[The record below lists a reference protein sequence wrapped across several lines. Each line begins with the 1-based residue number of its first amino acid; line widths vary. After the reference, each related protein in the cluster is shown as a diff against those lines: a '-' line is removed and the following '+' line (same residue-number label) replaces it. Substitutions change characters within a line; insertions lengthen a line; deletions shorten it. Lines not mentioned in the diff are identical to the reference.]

1 MNQSTDNQPIAT
13 LADVAR
19 YANVSTATVSRCLNS
34 PNLVVPLTRE
44 RVLSAV
50 HHLGYTPN
58 FGAQALAAKQ
68 TNTIGV
74 VIPTMEN
81 AVFARGIQAF
91 QEELVRNGKTLLI
104 ASSAYDEALE
114 AEQVRTIVARGAD
127 GILLIGYHRSEAI
140 YEYLKKRSVPFV
152 VAWSFDPAQPQPA
165 VGFNNKIAM
174 ADLAR
179 QVIRQGH
186 RNIACISAPIAT
198 NDRARERVAGIRLA
212 MAEAGLSADELVLTQ
227 TPYGIESGEI
237 AFRATLAKAPDSTV
251 VMCVNDVL
259 AIGALRAA
267 KEMGLRVPDDI
278 SITGFDDIELA
289 MLADP
294 ALTTVH
300 VPHREMGRR
309 AASMLIQMVKSGKV
323 CESIELPT
331 DIRLRRSLGSQLT
344 EPQPT

>member
-1 MNQSTDNQPIAT
+1 MPEPIDDKPIAT

-19 YANVSTATVSRCLNS
+19 FANVSTATVSRCLNT

-50 HHLGYTPN
+50 QSLGYTPN
-58 FGAQALAAKQ
+58 FGAQALAAKH

-74 VIPTMEN
+74 VIPSMEN

-127 GILLIGYHRSEAI
+127 GILLIGYHRSDAI

-152 VAWSFDPAQPQPA
+152 VAWSFDPAQPHPA
-165 VGFNNKIAM
+165 VGFDNKAAM
-174 ADLAR
+174 AELAR
-179 QVIRQGH
+179 QVIRHGH
-186 RNIACISAPIAT
+186 SKIACISAPIAA

-212 MAEAGLSADELVLTQ
+212 MSEAGLSGEDLVLTQ
-227 TPYGIESGEI
+227 TPYGIETGEI
-237 AFRATLAKAPDSTV
+237 AFRSTLAKAPESTA

-289 MLADP
+289 MLAYP

-309 AASMLIQMVKSGKV
+309 AASMLIQMVKSHTDCGSV
-323 CESIELPT
+323 ELPT
-331 DIRLRRSLGSQLT
+331 DIRLRRSLGTRLR
-344 EPQPT
+344 

>member
-1 MNQSTDNQPIAT
+1 MNQSPDDKPIAT

-34 PNLVVPLTRE
+34 PDLVVPLTRE

-50 HHLGYTPN
+50 QHLGYTPN
-58 FGAQALAAKQ
+58 FGARALAAKQ

-114 AEQVRTIVARGAD
+114 TEQVRTIVARGAD
-127 GILLIGYHRSEAI
+127 GVLLIGYHRSDAI
-140 YEYLKKRSVPFV
+140 YDFLKRRSVPFV
-152 VAWSFDPAQPQPA
+152 VAWSFDPDQPQPA
-165 VGFNNKIAM
+165 VGFNNKTAM
-174 ADLAR
+174 AELAR
-179 QVIRQGH
+179 QVILHGH
-186 RNIACISAPIAT
+186 RNIACISAPIAA

-212 MAEAGLSADELVLTQ
+212 MTEAGLVGDQLVLTE
-227 TPYGIESGEI
+227 TPYGIEAGEI
-237 AFRATLAKAPDSTV
+237 AFRSTLAKAPNTTA
-251 VMCVNDVL
+251 VMCGNDVL

-309 AASMLIQMVKSGKV
+309 AASMLIQMVKQREA
-323 CESIELPT
+323 CESIKLPT
-331 DIRLRRSLGSQLT
+331 DIRLRRSLG
-344 EPQPT
+344 PTPS

>member
-1 MNQSTDNQPIAT
+1 MSSSPDDKPIAT

-19 YANVSTATVSRCLNS
+19 YASVSTATVSRCLNS

-50 HHLGYTPN
+50 QALGYTPN
-58 FGAQALAAKQ
+58 FGAQALAAKH

-74 VIPTMEN
+74 VIPTMDN

-127 GILLIGYHRSEAI
+127 GILLIGYHRSDAV

-165 VGFNNKIAM
+165 VGFNNKLAM
-174 ADLAR
+174 AELAR
-179 QVIRQGH
+179 QVIRYGH
-186 RNIACISAPIAT
+186 RNIACISAPIAA

-212 MAEAGLSADELVLTQ
+212 MTEAGLSGDKLVLTQ
-227 TPYGIESGEI
+227 TPYGIEAGEI
-237 AFRATLAKAPDSTV
+237 AFRSTLAKAPDSTA

-267 KEMGLRVPDDI
+267 KEMGLQVP
-278 SITGFDDIELA
+278 GDIELA

-309 AASMLIQMVKSGKV
+309 AASMLIQMVRLHED

-331 DIRLRRSLGSQLT
+331 DIRLRQSLGSRLL
-344 EPQPT
+344 EV

>member
-1 MNQSTDNQPIAT
+1 MNQSPDDQPIAT
-13 LADVAR
+13 LVDVAR

-34 PNLVVPLTRE
+34 PNLVSPLTRE

-50 HHLGYTPN
+50 YHLGYTPN
-58 FGAQALAAKQ
+58 FGAQALAAKH

-127 GILLIGYHRSEAI
+127 GVLLIGYHRSEAI

-174 ADLAR
+174 AELVR
-179 QVIRQGH
+179 QVIHQGH
-186 RNIACISAPIAT
+186 RNIACISAPIAA

-212 MAEAGLSADELVLTQ
+212 MTEAGLAGDELVLTQ
-227 TPYGIESGEI
+227 TPYGIEAGEI
-237 AFRATLAKAPDSTV
+237 AFRATLAKAPESTV

-309 AASMLIQMVKSGKV
+309 AASMLIQMVQLGKA
-323 CESIELPT
+323 CESVELPT
-331 DIRLRRSLGSQLT
+331 DIRLRRSLGCKLT
-344 EPQPT
+344 GSLPT

>member
-1 MNQSTDNQPIAT
+1 MDQAPDDEPIAT

-34 PNLVVPLTRE
+34 PNLVVLETRN
-44 RVLSAV
+44 RVLNAIEN
-50 HHLGYTPN
+50 LGYTPN
-58 FGAQALAAKQ
+58 FSAQSLAAKQ

-114 AEQVRTIVARGAD
+114 TEQVRTIVARGAD
-127 GILLIGYHRSEAI
+127 GVLLIGYHRSEAI
-140 YEYLKKRSVPFV
+140 YEFLKRRCVPFV
-152 VAWSFDPAQPQPA
+152 VAWSFDPDQPRPA
-165 VGFNNKIAM
+165 VGFNNKVAM
-174 ADLAR
+174 ADMAR
-179 QVIRQGH
+179 EVILRGH
-186 RNIACISAPIAT
+186 RNIACISAPTAA

-212 MAEAGLSADELVLTQ
+212 MSEAGLAGDQLVLIE
-227 TPYGIESGEI
+227 TPYGIEAGEI
-237 AFRATLAKAPDSTV
+237 AFRLTLAKAPNTTA
-251 VMCVNDVL
+251 VMCGNDVL

-309 AASMLIQMVKSGKV
+309 AASMLIQMVKKHEA

-331 DIRLRRSLGSQLT
+331 DIRLRRSLG
-344 EPQPT
+344 PVPG

>member
-1 MNQSTDNQPIAT
+1 MKQSSDGSPVAT

-34 PNLVVPLTRE
+34 PDKVVPMTRE

-50 HHLGYTPN
+50 EKLGYTPN
-58 FGAQALAAKQ
+58 FGARVLAARH

-91 QEELVRNGKTLLI
+91 QEELVRHGKTLLI

-114 AEQVRTIVARGAD
+114 SEQLRTIVGRGAD
-127 GILLIGYHRSEAI
+127 GVLLIGYHRSDAI
-140 YEYLKKRSVPFV
+140 YEFLAKRSVPFV
-152 VAWSFDPAQPQPA
+152 VAWSFDLKQPYPA
-165 VGFNNKIAM
+165 VGFSNRHAM
-174 ADLAR
+174 AELAR
-179 QVIRQGH
+179 LVIRQGH
-186 RNIACISAPIAT
+186 RNIACISAPVAA
-198 NDRARERVAGIRLA
+198 NDRASERVEGIKAAMLEAGISEDHL
-212 MAEAGLSADELVLTQ
+212 LLTQ
-227 TPYGIESGEI
+227 TAYGVEAGEI
-237 AFRATLAKAPDSTV
+237 AFRSTLANAPNTTA

-267 KEMGLRVPDDI
+267 KELGLRVPEDI

-294 ALTTVH
+294 SLTTVH

-309 AASMLIQMVKSGKV
+309 AASMLIQMLDQGEA
-323 CESIELPT
+323 CESVELPT
-331 DIRLRRSLGSQLT
+331 DIRLRRSLG
-344 EPQPT
+344 PNPK

>member
-1 MNQSTDNQPIAT
+1 MNQSSDDKPIAT

-34 PNLVVPLTRE
+34 PNLVVPMTRE

-50 HHLGYTPN
+50 EHLGYTPN
-58 FGAQALAAKQ
+58 FGAQALAAKH

-114 AEQVRTIVARGAD
+114 TEQVRTIVARGAD
-127 GILLIGYHRSEAI
+127 GVLLIGYHRSDAI
-140 YEYLKKRSVPFV
+140 YEFLKRRSVPFV
-152 VAWSFDPAQPQPA
+152 VAWSFDPERPEPA
-165 VGFNNKIAM
+165 VGFNNKAAM
-174 ADLAR
+174 AELAR
-179 QVIRQGH
+179 QVILCGH
-186 RNIACISAPIAT
+186 RNIACISAPIAA
-198 NDRARERVAGIRLA
+198 NDRARERVAGIRVA
-212 MAEAGLSADELVLTQ
+212 MTEAGLAGDQLALTQ
-227 TPYGIESGEI
+227 TPYGIEAGEI
-237 AFRATLAKAPDSTV
+237 AFRSTLAKAPNTTA
-251 VMCVNDVL
+251 VMCGNDVL

-309 AASMLIQMVKSGKV
+309 AASMLIQMVKQREA
-323 CESIELPT
+323 CENIELPT
-331 DIRLRRSLGSQLT
+331 DIRLRRSLGT
-344 EPQPT
+344 APG

>member
-1 MNQSTDNQPIAT
+1 MNQSPDDQPIAT
-13 LADVAR
+13 LEDVAR

-34 PNLVVPLTRE
+34 PNLVSPLTRE

-50 HHLGYTPN
+50 YHLGYTPN
-58 FGAQALAAKQ
+58 FGAQALAAKR

-127 GILLIGYHRSEAI
+127 GVLLIVYHRSETI

-174 ADLAR
+174 AELVR

-186 RNIACISAPIAT
+186 RNIACISAPIAA

-212 MAEAGLSADELVLTQ
+212 MTEAGLAGDELVLTQ
-227 TPYGIESGEI
+227 TPYGIEAGEI
-237 AFRATLAKAPDSTV
+237 AFRATLAKAPESTV

-309 AASMLIQMVKSGKV
+309 AAGMLIQMVQSGNA
-323 CESIELPT
+323 CESVELPT
-331 DIRLRRSLGSQLT
+331 DIRLRRSLGFKLT
-344 EPQPT
+344 GSLPT

>member
-1 MNQSTDNQPIAT
+1 MKRSADDKPIAT

-34 PNLVVPLTRE
+34 PSLVVPLTRE

-50 HHLGYTPN
+50 EALGYTPN
-58 FGAQALAAKQ
+58 FGAQALAAKH

-104 ASSAYDEALE
+104 ASSAYDEARE

-127 GILLIGYHRSEAI
+127 GILLIGYHRSDAV
-140 YEYLKKRSVPFV
+140 YEYLAMRSVPFL
-152 VAWSFDPAQPQPA
+152 VAWSFDPTQPQPA
-165 VGFNNKIAM
+165 VGFNNRLAM
-174 ADLAR
+174 AELAR
-179 QVIRQGH
+179 QVIRYGH
-186 RNIACISAPIAT
+186 RNIACISAPIAA

-212 MAEAGLSADELVLTQ
+212 MNEAGLSGNNLVLTQ
-227 TPYGIESGEI
+227 TPYGIEAGEI
-237 AFRATLAKAPDSTV
+237 AFRSTLAKAPSCTA

-267 KEMGLRVPDDI
+267 KEMGLRVPGDI

-289 MLADP
+289 QLADP

-309 AASMLIQMVKSGKV
+309 AASMLIQMVKLRED
-323 CESIELPT
+323 CESVELST
-331 DIRLRRSLGSQLT
+331 DIRLRRSLGAIALT
-344 EPQPT
+344 PQAS

>member
-1 MNQSTDNQPIAT
+1 MNQSPDDKPIAT

-34 PNLVVPLTRE
+34 PDLVVPLTRE

-50 HHLGYTPN
+50 QHLGYTPN
-58 FGAQALAAKQ
+58 FGARALAAKQ

-114 AEQVRTIVARGAD
+114 NEQVRTIVARGAD
-127 GILLIGYHRSEAI
+127 GVLLIGYHRSEEV
-140 YEYLKKRSVPFV
+140 YDFLKRRSVPFV
-152 VAWSFDPAQPQPA
+152 VAWSFDPNQSHPA
-165 VGFNNKIAM
+165 VGFNNKAAM
-174 ADLAR
+174 AELAR
-179 QVIRQGH
+179 QVILHGH
-186 RNIACISAPIAT
+186 RNIACISAAT
-198 NDRARERVAGIRLA
+198 AANDRARERVAGIRLA
-212 MAEAGLSADELVLTQ
+212 MTEAGLSGDQMVLTE
-227 TPYGIESGEI
+227 TPYGIEAGEI
-237 AFRATLAKAPDSTV
+237 AFRSTLAKAPNTTA
-251 VMCVNDVL
+251 VMCANDVL

-309 AASMLIQMVKSGKV
+309 AASMLIQMVKQGEA

-331 DIRLRRSLGSQLT
+331 DIRLRKSLG
-344 EPQPT
+344 PAAR